1 VAKKLQQPSI
11 LITFG
16 ENLRFHRNQKGIA
29 QEKLAEL
36 ADLDRTYI
44 SLLERGKRNPTLTCI
59 AKLAKVL
66 EVGFDDL
73 CAEVKGG
80 RK

>member
-1 VAKKLQQPSI
+1 MASKSQKINI
-11 LITFG
+11 LTAFG
-16 ENLRFHRNQKGIA
+16 ENLRFHRTQKGLA

-59 AKLAKVL
+59 AKLARVL
-66 EVGFDDL
+66 EVGYDDL
-73 CAEVKGG
+73 CAEVK

>member
-1 VAKKLQQPSI
+1 VTKKSQQFSV
-11 LITFG
+11 LTTFG

-73 CAEVKGG
+73 CAEVE

>member
-1 VAKKLQQPSI
+1 MIKKTQQSSV
-11 LITFG
+11 LTTFG
-16 ENLRFHRNQKGIA
+16 ENLRFHRNRKGIA
-29 QEKLAEL
+29 QEKLAEF
-36 ADLDRTYI
+36 AELDRTYI

-66 EVGFDDL
+66 GVGFDDL

>member
-1 VAKKLQQPSI
+1 MAKKSQQPSV

-16 ENLRFHRNQKGIA
+16 ENLRFHRNQKGLA

-44 SLLERGKRNPTLTCI
+44 SLLERGKRNPTLICI

-66 EVGFDDL
+66 EIGFDDL
-73 CAEVKGG
+73 CAESG

>member
-1 VAKKLQQPSI
+1 VASKSQKASI

-16 ENLRFHRNQKGIA
+16 ENLRFHRKEKGLA

-59 AKLAKVL
+59 AKLANVL
-66 EVGFDDL
+66 AVGFDDL
-73 CAEVKGG
+73 CAEVK

>member
-1 VAKKLQQPSI
+1 VTKKSQQLSV
-11 LITFG
+11 LNTFG

-73 CAEVKGG
+73 CAGVK

>member
-1 VAKKLQQPSI
+1 MAKKSQQPSI
-11 LITFG
+11 LLTFG

-36 ADLDRTYI
+36 AELDLTYI
-44 SLLERGKRNPTLTCI
+44 SLLERGKRNPTLSCI
-59 AKLAKVL
+59 ARLAKVL
-66 EVGFDDL
+66 EVGFDNL

>member
-1 VAKKLQQPSI
+1 VASKFQKPSI
-11 LITFG
+11 LETFG
-16 ENLRFHRNQKGIA
+16 ENLRFHRNQRGIA
-29 QEKLAEL
+29 QERLAEL
-36 ADLDRTYI
+36 AELDRTYI

-66 EVGFDDL
+66 EVSFDDL
-73 CAEVKGG
+73 CAEVK